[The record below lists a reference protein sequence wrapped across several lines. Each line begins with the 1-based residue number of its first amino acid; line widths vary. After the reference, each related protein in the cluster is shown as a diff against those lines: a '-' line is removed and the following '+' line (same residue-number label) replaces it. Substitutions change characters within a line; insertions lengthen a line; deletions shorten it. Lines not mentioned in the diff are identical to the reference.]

1 MNNYDAFIN
10 TKQIK
15 TIASGHEC
23 STDISRLFDF
33 QKDIVKWS
41 LKMGRSCVF
50 ADTGLG
56 KTAMQLHWAHD
67 VLVKTNKPALILA
80 PLAVAR
86 QTEREADKFGIECKY
101 IRNPDGIIKGINII
115 NYEMMNHFDMS
126 CFGGIVMDESS
137 LLKSFN
143 GHYRNQIIEKT
154 ANVPYKL
161 ACTATPAPNDLQELG
176 NHCEFMGIMSFSEM
190 RSMFFVNNSGDTG
203 SAWRLKGHAESEF
216 WNFVSSWA
224 VMLSDPAD
232 LGYNE
237 QNYKLP
243 ELIYKSVVVDQN
255 DLNIFDKGLL
265 TLQDRNRVRR
275 QSLQSRCEASAD
287 IVNNSSDIHI
297 VWCNLNDE
305 SALLTNLID
314 GAVEVAGHHDNDYKA
329 DMMLEFA
336 KGNLKCLVSKPKLSG
351 QGMNWQV
358 CHNQVFTGL
367 SDSYEQF
374 YQAVRRCWRFGQTK
388 PVTVNIVTAEREGD
402 IVDNIKRKEE
412 QHEAMKKEMAR
423 RTIDITFANLKGI
436 SPQKTEYKPDKGL
449 ILPAWLN

>member
-1 MNNYDAFIN
+1 
-10 TKQIK
+10 
-15 TIASGHEC
+15 
-23 STDISRLFDF
+23 
-33 QKDIVKWS
+33 
-41 LKMGRSCVF
+41 
-50 ADTGLG
+50 
-56 KTAMQLHWAHD
+56 
-67 VLVKTNKPALILA
+67 
-80 PLAVAR
+80 
-86 QTEREADKFGIECKY
+86 
-101 IRNPDGIIKGINII
+101 
-115 NYEMMNHFDMS
+115 
-126 CFGGIVMDESS
+126 
-137 LLKSFN
+137 
-143 GHYRNQIIEKT
+143 
-154 ANVPYKL
+154 
-161 ACTATPAPNDLQELG
+161 
-176 NHCEFMGIMSFSEM
+176 MSFSEM
-190 RSMFFVNNSGDTG
+190 RSMFFVNDSGDTG

-388 PVTVNIVTAEREGD
+388 PVTVNIVTAEREGE

-412 QHEAMKKEMAR
+412 QHEAMKKEMAQ
-423 RTIDITFANLKGI
+423 RTMDITFANLKGI
-436 SPQKTEYKPDKGL
+436 SPQRTEYKPDKGL
-449 ILPAWLN
+449 ILPAWLS